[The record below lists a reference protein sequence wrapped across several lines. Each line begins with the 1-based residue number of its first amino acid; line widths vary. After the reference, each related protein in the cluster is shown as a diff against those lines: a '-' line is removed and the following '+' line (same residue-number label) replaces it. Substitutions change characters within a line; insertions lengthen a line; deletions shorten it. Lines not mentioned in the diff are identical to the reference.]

1 MSWRRYSG
9 ARVPLACVAVLS
21 GLLGG
26 CVGGKGTIA
35 AVAAPPPTANTVT
48 LTVDA
53 GPPGASGA
61 VNHPYVTVKVCAPG
75 STSQCASIDHV
86 LLDTGSWGLRLV
98 GSVLASHSVKLS
110 AETDAQGHAIEE
122 CVTFGGGQTWGP
134 GVLADVSLAG
144 ETAAKLPVQIMDD
157 AQTGAPAPAG
167 CGDNGT
173 LINDVAGFSAN
184 GVLGVGVFAQDCGAA
199 CVSAASPLAIYFSC
213 TAGATGVCTPAN
225 VALTSQVTNPVAMFA
240 SDNNGVIVEFPPL
253 QNANGD
259 LTAQGKLTIGLGT
272 QSDNAVPLTGLTVL
286 GTDAAGDFSATYQ
299 GAVRPALID
308 SGSSSYAF
316 DDATIAVCDVGAY
329 IGYYCPA
336 VAPLAVS
343 VVATGRGTNT
353 GTSTVAFAIADP
365 NTFVAGATAFTNL
378 GGGAGASNFSFGMP
392 FFYGRKVYVGISQRV
407 AGIYTGPF
415 YAY

>member
-1 MSWRRYSG
+1 
-9 ARVPLACVAVLS
+9 
-21 GLLGG
+21 
-26 CVGGKGTIA
+26 
-35 AVAAPPPTANTVT
+35 
-48 LTVDA
+48 
-53 GPPGASGA
+53 
-61 VNHPYVTVKVCAPG
+61 
-75 STSQCASIDHV
+75 
-86 LLDTGSWGLRLV
+86 
-98 GSVLASHSVKLS
+98 VKLS

-134 GVLADVSLAG
+134 VVLADVSLAG

-157 AQTGAPAPAG
+157 APDRCARPAG

-199 CVSAASPLAIYFSC
+199 CVGAASPLAIYFSC
-213 TAGATGVCTPAN
+213 AAGAAGVCTPAN

-240 SDNNGVIVEFPPL
+240 ADNNGVIVEFPTL

-272 QSDNAVPLTGLTVL
+272 QSDNTVPLTGVTVL

-299 GAVRPALID
+299 GTVRPALID

-316 DDATIAVCDVGAY
+316 DDPTIAVCDVGAY

-343 VVATGRGTNT
+343 VVAAGRGTNT
-353 GTSTVAFAIADP
+353 GTSTVAFAVADP

-378 GGGAGASNFSFGMP
+378 GRRCGARRTLALACRSSTAARSMSASASASQVSTP
-392 FFYGRKVYVGISQRV
+392 GRSTRTDADATDVARHGNRAARSCLPAPSQSRRSRDRSPRRPRSD
-407 AGIYTGPF
+407 ARCCAEHDWRPP
-415 YAY
+415 